1 VRPEGKRVLWL
12 IDDATPETCELL
24 RPVAFALV
32 ETSPGSFQPWLAI
45 DDELSE
51 EESKRERERLLRVVA
66 RTGGNGGSFGAL
78 RWPGS
83 RNQKPIRKQA
93 DGSQPIVR
101 IVYSEM
107 GRVTT
112 IAELEELGLL
122 APPVVRA
129 TTSNF
134 KIYADKV
141 PTTWPSWEQ
150 ELGYSKAKKDGT
162 PNRSEAD
169 FRWCRTAFLWGWSD
183 TDVAAELRNVSPKA
197 CDETEHYIDR
207 TVKNAAAAASGR
219 AA

>member
-1 VRPEGKRVLWL
+1 
-12 IDDATPETCELL
+12 L
-24 RPVAFALV
+24 RPVAFAIV

-101 IVYSEM
+101 IVHSEM

-112 IAELEELGLL
+112 IAELEDLGLL
-122 APPVVRA
+122 APPVEKTGRP
-129 TTSNF
+129 NF
-134 KIYADKV
+134 KVCANKV
-141 PTTWPSWEQ
+141 PTKWPSWEQ
-150 ELGYSKAKKDGT
+150 ELGYCQLKKSGE

-183 TDVAAELRNVSPKA
+183 TDVAAELRKVSPKA

-207 TVKNAAAAASGR
+207 TVKNAAAAVDGR